1 MRRLR
6 CSSNND
12 CQRITKHQTGMK
24 LDVTHRTA
32 FHYSGRVRE
41 SENTLHLEP
50 RDFRTQRTLRSLI
63 RVVPATRLLRFQ
75 DLFQNVTHQFELP
88 QPHDRLVVESRI
100 RVETTVIEL
109 SPEALQV
116 KYPEAIRHW
125 ATEET
130 WQFLQESRHVS
141 KHPDI
146 WRAALERIED
156 HPCIHDQALAIM
168 DWIHREF
175 TYAPGSTDVDTHL
188 EQAFAQ
194 RRGVCQDYAHV
205 MIGMCRS
212 IGIPARY
219 VSGYLYNG
227 PRDHLIGN
235 QASHAWV
242 EIHLPH
248 AGWVGYDPTNNTV
261 ADERFVKIAVG
272 RDYQD
277 VSPIQGSYMGSAH
290 CRLEV
295 RVKVERI

>member
-1 MRRLR
+1 
-6 CSSNND
+6 
-12 CQRITKHQTGMK
+12 MK
-24 LDVTHRTA
+24 LDVTHRTT
-32 FHYSGRVRE
+32 FHYSGPVRD

-50 RDFRTQRTLRSLI
+50 RDFRTQRTLRTLI
-63 RVVPATRLLRFQ
+63 RVVPATRLTRFT
-75 DLFQNVTHQFELP
+75 DLFQNIAHRFELP
-88 QPHDRLVVESRI
+88 QAHDRLVVESRM
-100 RVETTVIEL
+100 RVENTTVEI
-109 SPEALQV
+109 PEEARRV
-116 KYPEAIRHW
+116 KYPEAFRHW
-125 ATEET
+125 NSEET

-146 WRAALERIED
+146 WKAAIERIED
-156 HPCIHDQALAIM
+156 NPCIHDQALAIM

-175 TYAPGSTDVDTHL
+175 TYAPGVTDVDTHL
-188 EQAFAQ
+188 EEAFAL

-227 PRDHLIGN
+227 PRDHLIGT

-248 AGWVGYDPTNNTV
+248 AGWVGYDPTNNTL
-261 ADERFVKIAVG
+261 ADERFVKVAVG

-277 VSPIQGSYMGSAH
+277 VSPIQGGYVGAAR
-290 CRLEV
+290 CRLDVLV
-295 RVKVERI
+295 RVEKV